1 MKNIMIVALALTL
14 GACTTTNNPMY
25 ALKSESGDVVTQV
38 PGWFMADY
46 TNMKMCGDE
55 THEGMCIFGAGTSVS
70 PDLNLAIEKAKMVA
84 KSEIADMIKGTMN
97 KQSKQ
102 FITEVGKTQSK
113 EVVTEVESAIVNSIE
128 NTPVRGYEVFK
139 QDVVI
144 TKDGNYRAYVGL
156 RLPMG
161 ELNKM
166 YNYTVEQAVDAYLS
180 RDSQANTIW
189 DDMMSS
195 NEEIEN
201 ENSTCLLYT
210 SPSPRDRQKSR
221 MPSSA

>member
-1 MKNIMIVALALTL
+1 MRNYIIVALALTL
-14 GACTTTNNPMY
+14 GACTTTNNPIY
-25 ALKSESGDVVTQV
+25 TLKSENGEFVTQV

-46 TNMKMCGDE
+46 TNMKLCGDDD

-70 PDLNLAIEKAKMVA
+70 PDLNLAIEKAKMIA

-113 EVVTEVESAIVNSIE
+113 TVMTEVESALVNSIE
-128 NTPVRGYEVFK
+128 NTPVRGYEIFK

-161 ELNKM
+161 QLNKM
-166 YNYTVEQAVDAYLS
+166 YNYTIEQAVDAYQS
-180 RDSQANTIW
+180 KDSQANTIW
-189 DDMMSS
+189 DDMLSS
-195 NEEIEN
+195 NEEDN
-201 ENSTCLLYT
+201 EGNSI
-210 SPSPRDRQKSR
+210 Q
-221 MPSSA
+221 

>member
-25 ALKSESGDVVTQV
+25 ALKSENGDVVTQV

-139 QDVVI
+139 QDVV
-144 TKDGNYRAYVGL
+144 TTNDGNYRAYVGL

-166 YNYTVEQAVDAYLS
+166 YNYTVEQAVDAYQS

-201 ENSTCLLYT
+201 ENSTV
-210 SPSPRDRQKSR
+210 Q
-221 MPSSA
+221 

>member
-1 MKNIMIVALALTL
+1 M
-14 GACTTTNNPMY
+14 NNPMY

-166 YNYTVEQAVDAYLS
+166 YNYTVEQAVDAYQS

-201 ENSTCLLYT
+201 ENSTV
-210 SPSPRDRQKSR
+210 Q
-221 MPSSA
+221 